1 MNSVVNKAV
10 SSSKN
15 SAKDSVEYFYADKVT
30 LDELTAGSSSSRIA
44 ELEKELAEFESN
56 EKEALGLAEEEVIH
70 WVDKNPKQFTASQ
83 KSTTTILF
91 GGLTVAQDYLIQQ
104 AMRGC
109 GYHIYSLDE
118 PNNESLHYGKE
129 YGNRGQCNP
138 TYFTVGNLIKHLVY
152 LRDEKGIS
160 TEDICSRYLF
170 CTPGACGPCRF
181 GTYATE
187 YRKALRDAGFPDFRV
202 VLFQQQGGV
211 DQVNGEDLGLKI
223 TPKFFFKLFQAAI
236 LGDLLNVTRNRMRPY
251 ELEEGATN
259 QALEECKK
267 LIGEALEKNTSVM
280 RALRRAKKILDKVK
294 VDRLQAKPKVM
305 IIGEFWA
312 MTTEGDGNYH
322 LQEFLE
328 KEGAECEIQMV
339 VAWPLFML
347 WEHKWDT
354 IQRMKL
360 KQVDERSKGLS
371 GKNPYKKLASVWAA
385 DKFIRG
391 AILFYGKLLGLKN
404 IKLPNMQEI
413 AKVSHEY
420 YHNEIRG
427 GEGHM
432 EVGKLI
438 VASEKRKAHMVVSVK
453 PFGCM
458 PSASV
463 SDGVQSLVTKRYP
476 DIIFCPVETSGD
488 GAVNFQSRVQM
499 FLFKARQKAKA
510 EFDLAMK
517 EAGVSEESMKNK
529 SQKGMDYPKHKVA
542 GTAANLVLS

>member
-1 MNSVVNKAV
+1 MNSVVSSAV
-10 SSSKN
+10 SNAGEGVKHFPSDN
-15 SAKDSVEYFYADKVT
+15 IPLDGIAD
-30 LDELTAGSSSSRIA
+30 
-44 ELEKELAEFESN
+44 LEKEIAEFEK
-56 EKEALGLAEEEVIH
+56 KERAELGLVEEESVH
-70 WVDKNPKQFTASQ
+70 WVDKNPTHFTSSQ

-109 GYHIYSLDE
+109 GYKIYSLDE
-118 PNNESLHYGKE
+118 PNNESLHIGKE

-138 TYFTVGNLIKHLVY
+138 TYFTVGNLVKHLIY
-152 LRDEKGIS
+152 LRDEKGIAA
-160 TEDICSRYLF
+160 EDICNQYLF

-187 YRKALRDAGFPDFRV
+187 YRKALRDAGFPNFRV

-211 DQVNGEDLGLKI
+211 DQINGEDLGLKI

-251 ELEEGATN
+251 ELEAGATN
-259 QALEECKK
+259 KALEECKQ
-267 LIGEALEKNTSVM
+267 LIGEALEKNTSVI
-280 RALRRAKKILDKVK
+280 RALRKSKKILDKVK
-294 VDRLQAKPKVM
+294 VNRLQAKPKVM

-354 IQRMKL
+354 LERMKL
-360 KQVDERSKGLS
+360 KQVDERSKGLF
-371 GKNPYKKLASVWAA
+371 GKNPYKKLAMVWAA

-391 AILFYGKLLGLKN
+391 LILGYGKLLGLKH
-404 IKLPNMQEI
+404 IKLPDMNEI
-413 AKVSHEY
+413 AKVSHDY

-438 VASEKRKAHMVVSVK
+438 LASVKRKAHMVVSVK

-499 FLFKARQKAKA
+499 FLFKARQKAKT
-510 EFDLAMK
+510 EFQDALLN
-517 EAGVSEESMKNK
+517 AGVTEESLNMKH
-529 SQKGMDYPKHKVA
+529 QKGMDYPKHSVA
-542 GTAANLVLS
+542 GTASNIVLG

>member
-1 MNSVVNKAV
+1 MNSINRAFVNT
-10 SSSKN
+10 SEN
-15 SAKDSVEYFYADKVT
+15 VEFFDPENNEIPS
-30 LDELTAGSSSSRIA
+30 DIA
-44 ELEKELAEFESN
+44 EIERELAEYAKD
-56 EKEALGLAEEEVIH
+56 EKSRLGLVEEEPVH
-70 WVDKNPKQFTASQ
+70 WIDKNPQAFKASQ
-83 KSTTTILF
+83 VKTTTILF

-104 AMRGC
+104 AMRGL
-109 GYHIYSLDE
+109 GYKIYSLDE
-118 PNNESLHYGKE
+118 PDNESLHIGKE

-138 TYFTVGNLIKHLVY
+138 TYFTVGNLVKHLIY

-160 TEDICSRYLF
+160 VEDITSKYLF

-187 YRKALRDAGFPDFRV
+187 YRKALRDAGFANFRV

-236 LGDLLNVTRNRMRPY
+236 LGDLLNVARNRMRPY
-251 ELEEGATN
+251 EVEKGSTN
-259 QALEECKK
+259 RAMDDCKRI
-267 LIGEALEKNTSVM
+267 LGEALEQNKSVLL
-280 RALRRAKKILDKVK
+280 ALRRCKKRLNHVA

-312 MTTEGDGNYH
+312 MTTEGDGNYR

-328 KEGAECEIQMV
+328 QEGAECEIQLV
-339 VAWPLFML
+339 VSWPLFML

-354 IQRMKL
+354 LQRMKL
-360 KQVDERSKGLS
+360 KQVDEKSKGLA
-371 GKNPYKKLASVWAA
+371 GKNPYKKLAMVWLA
-385 DKFIRG
+385 DKFVRH
-391 AILFYGKLLGLKN
+391 LVKFYGRLLGLKHLY
-404 IKLPNMQEI
+404 LPDMNEL

-420 YHNEIRG
+420 YHNELRG

-438 VASEKRKAHMVVSVK
+438 MASKKRKAHMVVSVK

-463 SDGVQSLVTKRYP
+463 SDGVQSLVTKKYP
-476 DIIFCPVETSGD
+476 DVIFCPVETSGD

-499 FLFKARQKAKA
+499 FLFKARQKAKV
-510 EFDLAMK
+510 EFDEAVQNYGK
-517 EAGVSEESMKNK
+517 ELSSLRLG
-529 SQKGMDYPKHKVA
+529 QKGMDYPKHKVA
-542 GTAANLVLS
+542 GTGANLVFE